1 MLYKD
6 IKVKSVDELQKLV
19 KDFEAWIMNF
29 EFQKSCWKLRPK
41 SQN

>member
-6 IKVKSVDELQKLV
+6 IKVKSVDELQKLS
-19 KDFEAWIMNF
+19 KRLWSWIMNF